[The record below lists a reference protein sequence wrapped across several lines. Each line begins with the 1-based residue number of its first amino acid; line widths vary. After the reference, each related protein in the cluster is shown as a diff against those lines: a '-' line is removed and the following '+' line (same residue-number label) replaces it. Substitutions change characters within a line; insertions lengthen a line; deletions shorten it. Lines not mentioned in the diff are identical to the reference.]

1 MDSQKANQIL
11 LRRKMKVII
20 DSETQKKDN
29 EEYLCT
35 IMKNLENLGFTFS
48 QTLYEKLLTLN
59 KESLFVFYQDLI
71 SELKELIG
79 ADVNYCPMYPNFP
92 ESIMEKEDAE
102 LYFNAILHYWTNGV
116 LFPLEEK
123 KERLPLF
130 DVTEVKII
138 DLGSKE
144 DLEKIFM
151 NLCQSKTS
159 ISATDKNDLAWIFN
173 NMNVK
178 IPDEIPLKENVALI
192 GKIYLECGGDYKD
205 IQIHYQTATDVLR
218 LITAMSNGDISLSER
233 TEYRN
238 FKRNERKVL
247 LSLLN
252 NCKNIEEDM
261 LRYKMNWIRIG
272 EKLHP
277 GEYKRF
283 DRALTAF
290 TKIRNNAIINTFNKQ
305 IEEAFEKEEFEK
317 ALNILQTR
325 PGELARK
332 LDFLLRKTDN
342 KNQII
347 NTFKAVAKEVSTPV
361 LLQVREH
368 FLHRIEE
375 QNARVFFPKGNL
387 ASSYTIKN
395 DLSQIDQKYCSA
407 IVKICENSLV
417 SIFQKRDFLG
427 NVYVAEEFKNFIVP
441 FNQRSASKALKTITR
456 GSRIKLDEN
465 TKYLR
470 SFIWW
475 TNLNEMD
482 EYWNTID
489 LDLSAAFFTEDWN
502 MLEKVSYTHLKSR
515 KFNSYH
521 SGDIINGGPVDG
533 MGASEFLDVD
543 IETVLQNGGRYIVF
557 QVYSYSEVPFCNMPH
572 AMFGWM
578 ERENVNSGEI
588 YEPKTVKQKLDLA
601 SNSNVS
607 IPVIFDCKTKEMI
620 WCDMN
625 LTIDGY
631 RYHRGGNNVE
641 SNLKGVA
648 ATCYAMVNMKKPNL
662 YDLIQL
668 HIQARGLEVESKEDA
683 DVIFDLED
691 GITPYDT
698 EIFMAEFL

>member
-1 MDSQKANQIL
+1 MDIKKANQIL

-29 EEYLCT
+29 EKYLCT

-59 KESLFVFYQDLI
+59 KEPLFVFYQDLI

-116 LFPLEEK
+116 LFPFEEK

-130 DVTEVKII
+130 DVTEVKVI

-144 DLEKIFM
+144 DLETIFM

-159 ISATDKNDLAWIFN
+159 ISATDKNDLAWIFT
-173 NMNVK
+173 NMNVN

-192 GKIYLECGGDYKD
+192 GKIYLECGGNYKD
-205 IQIHYQTATDVLR
+205 IQNHYKTATDVLR

-261 LRYKMNWIRIG
+261 LGYKMNWIRIG

-277 GEYKRF
+277 GEYKQF

-368 FLHRIEE
+368 FLHRNEE
-375 QNARVFFPKGNL
+375 RKARVFFPKGNL
-387 ASSYTIKN
+387 ASSYTIEN

-427 NVYVAEEFKNFIVP
+427 NVYVAEEFKNYIVP

-475 TNLNEMD
+475 TNLNEMN
-482 EYWNTID
+482 EYWDTID

-521 SGDIINGGPVDG
+521 SGDIVNGGPVDG
-533 MGASEFLDVD
+533 MGASEFLDAD
-543 IETVLQNGGRYIVF
+543 IEAILQNGGRYIVF

-588 YEPKTVKQKLDLA
+588 YEPKTVKQKVDLA

-607 IPVIFDCKTKEMI
+607 IPVIFDCRTKEII

-631 RYHRGGNNVE
+631 GYYHGGNNVE

>member
-1 MDSQKANQIL
+1 MDIKKANQIL

-29 EEYLCT
+29 EKYLCT

-59 KESLFVFYQDLI
+59 KEPLFVFYQDLI

-116 LFPLEEK
+116 LFPFEEK

-130 DVTEVKII
+130 DVTEVKVI

-144 DLEKIFM
+144 DLETIFM

-159 ISATDKNDLAWIFN
+159 ISATDKNDLAWIFT
-173 NMNVK
+173 NMNVN

-192 GKIYLECGGDYKD
+192 GKIYLECGGNYKD
-205 IQIHYQTATDVLR
+205 IQNHYKTATDVLR

-261 LRYKMNWIRIG
+261 LGYKMNWIRIG

-277 GEYKRF
+277 GEYKQF

-290 TKIRNNAIINTFNKQ
+290 TKIRNNGIINTFNRQ
-305 IEEAFEKEEFEK
+305 VEEAFEKEEFEK
-317 ALNILQTR
+317 ALNILKTR

-332 LDFLLRKTDN
+332 LDYLLRKTDN

-648 ATCYAMVNMKKPNL
+648 ATCYAMVNIKKPNL

>member
-347 NTFKAVAKEVSTPV
+347 NTFKAVAKEVSAPV

-368 FLHRIEE
+368 FLHRNEE
-375 QNARVFFPKGNL
+375 QKARVFFPKGNL
-387 ASSYTIKN
+387 ASSYTIEN

-417 SIFQKRDFLG
+417 GIFQNRDFLG
-427 NVYVAEEFKNFIVP
+427 NVYVSEEFKNFIVP

-482 EYWNTID
+482 EYWDTID

-533 MGASEFLDVD
+533 IGVSEFLDVD
-543 IETVLQNGGRYIVF
+543 IAAVLQSGGRYIVF

-578 ERENVNSGEI
+578 EREDVNSGEI
-588 YEPKTVKQKLDLA
+588 YEPRTVKQKMDLA

-607 IPVIFDCKTKEMI
+607 IPVIFDCRTKEMI

-631 RYHRGGNNVE
+631 GYYHGGNNIE

-648 ATCYAMVNMKKPNL
+648 ATCYAMVNIKKPNL